1 MKKNVFFLF
10 LLFSLASFAQGEAN
24 VWYFGE
30 NAGIDFN
37 SGVPVALTDGQ
48 LDTLEG
54 CATISNGA
62 GQLLFYEKNHNS

>member
-30 NAGIDFN
+30 KAGEWADNHGI
-37 SGVPVALTDGQ
+37 SGTQ
-48 LDTLEG
+48 LIG
-54 CATISNGA
+54 
-62 GQLLFYEKNHNS
+62 